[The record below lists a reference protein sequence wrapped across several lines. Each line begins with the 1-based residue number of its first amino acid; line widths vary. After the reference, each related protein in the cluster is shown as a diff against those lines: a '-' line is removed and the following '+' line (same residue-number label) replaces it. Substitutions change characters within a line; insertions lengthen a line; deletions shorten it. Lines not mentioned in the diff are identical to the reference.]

1 MYIIAIN
8 GGIIFYPE
16 DEQDIL
22 FIKDKYD
29 AMPVLNGLGWI
40 PKILI
45 PYYSGYENMPPE
57 ANNSYNYFFSEL
69 EKNNLGYD
77 PANLILSSRLLSLD
91 NGYYEQAR
99 LNTGEYLGIISLNIS
114 DVILNKNIPQHPNI
128 VNLCSFLLKD
138 YEQIIKNYEKQ
149 IAFLDKHILT
159 DMSNL
164 TTDLALVKTTLTT
177 ISCVNGSPL
186 NPAFT
191 TTFTNSS
198 QSDYNAYKTE
208 INDYKQNILSK
219 AKDFFEKLIAK
230 IKAE

>member
-1 MYIIAIN
+1 
-8 GGIIFYPE
+8 
-16 DEQDIL
+16 
-22 FIKDKYD
+22 
-29 AMPVLNGLGWI
+29 
-40 PKILI
+40 
-45 PYYSGYENMPPE
+45 MPPE

-99 LNTGEYLGIISLNIS
+99 LNTGEYLGIISLNIN

-149 IAFLDKHILT
+149 IAFLDKQVLT
-159 DMSNL
+159 DLTNL
-164 TTDLALVKTTLTT
+164 VADLTVIKTTITT
-177 ISCVNGSPL
+177 IPCVNGNPL
-186 NPAFT
+186 DPLFT

-198 QSDYNAYKTE
+198 QVDYNAYKAE
-208 INDYKQNILSK
+208 INSYKQNILSK
-219 AKDFFEKLIAK
+219 TKDFFEKLIAK